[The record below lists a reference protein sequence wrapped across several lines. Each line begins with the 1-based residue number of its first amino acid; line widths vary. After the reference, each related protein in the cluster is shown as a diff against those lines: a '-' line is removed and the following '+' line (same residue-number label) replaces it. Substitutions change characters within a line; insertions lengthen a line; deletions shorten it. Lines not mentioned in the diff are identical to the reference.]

1 MRWAQP
7 GSDDPSVYM
16 EEGALFNGDGSL
28 GDEKVYEQW
37 EEACVE
43 GSCDVDTALQP
54 SGASPKVA
62 EN

>member
-1 MRWAQP
+1 
-7 GSDDPSVYM
+7 M